1 MAAGPLDGIRVI
13 DLTVWMSGA
22 IGAMLLGDLGAD
34 VIKVEGPTGDPI
46 RRYVPIGATDSAS
59 APGGVNYAYALCNR
73 NKRQVTLDL
82 HDPGDRERL
91 YELVRDADVVITSM
105 RADTL
110 VALGIDEESI
120 KSVNPSIVYARA
132 AGLGHAGP
140 RAADRCQD
148 MLGMAYAGLLFTLS
162 PEPDEPFAPP
172 GAIDDVLTGTML
184 SFGIVTAL
192 LRRERAGDG
201 GTGDG
206 ETVQASLL
214 HTALWTQLIQLGT
227 AANAPQVLVPA
238 RSRRDPRSPG
248 VNQYK
253 CSDGRWIAVAAV
265 TADAWDRLTFVLDL
279 RFTDPETG
287 GPLSYAGML
296 AHAGGVRE
304 ALDEYFAKQPIGYWL
319 GRLEAA
325 GIWCTPVNTLSDVMT
340 DEQVGANRYLSTLD
354 DGLRT
359 VAMPFTLGG
368 YEAPARAA
376 RRQGEDNDE
385 VISPHDSGLRVTGL
399 PGVNFDGRGVEVAR
413 ESGDLDRDGL
423 AVAQVEV
430 VGVDPGSR

>member
-46 RRYVPIGATDSAS
+46 RRYVPIGATDSAT

-82 HDPGDRERL
+82 RDPGDRERL

-110 VALGIDEESI
+110 AALGIDEESI

-132 AGLGHAGP
+132 GGLGHDGP

-148 MLGMAYAGLLFTLS
+148 MLGMAYGGLLFTLS

-172 GAIDDVLTGTML
+172 GAINDVLTGTML
-184 SFGIVTAL
+184 SFGIVAAL
-192 LRRERAGDG
+192 LRRERSSG
-201 GTGDG
+201 GETGDG
-206 ETVQASLL
+206 ETVHASLL
-214 HTALWTQLIQLGT
+214 QTALWTQLIQLGT
-227 AANAPQVLVPA
+227 AANAPQVLVPP
-238 RSRRDPRSPG
+238 RSRREPRSPG

-253 CSDGRWIAVAAV
+253 CADGRWIAVAAV
-265 TADAWDRLTFVLDL
+265 TADAWAGFAGALDL
-279 RFTDPETG
+279 RLTDQETG
-287 GPLSYAGML
+287 GPLSYPGVL
-296 AHAGGVRE
+296 AHAADVRE
-304 ALDEYFAKQPIGYWL
+304 VLDERFAKQPMAHWL
-319 GRLEAA
+319 ARLEAA
-325 GIWCTPVNTLSDVMT
+325 GVWCTPVRTLADVMS
-340 DEQVGANRYLSTLD
+340 DDQVSANGYLSTLD

-359 VAMPFTLGG
+359 VAMPFTLAG

-376 RRQGEDNDE
+376 RRQGEDDGE
-385 VISPHDSGLRVTGL
+385 VLGER
-399 PGVNFDGRGVEVAR
+399 
-413 ESGDLDRDGL
+413 
-423 AVAQVEV
+423 
-430 VGVDPGSR
+430 

>member
-1 MAAGPLDGIRVI
+1 MAPLAGIRVI
-13 DLTVWMSGA
+13 DLTIWMSGA

-34 VIKVEGPTGDPI
+34 VIKIEGPTGDPI

-82 HDPGDRERL
+82 RDPGDRDRL
-91 YELVRDADVVITSM
+91 YELVRDADVCITSM

-110 VALGIDEESI
+110 ASLGIDEQSI
-120 KSVNPSIVYARA
+120 KSVNPAIVYARA
-132 AGLGHAGP
+132 GGLGHTGP

-148 MLGMAYAGLLFTLS
+148 MLGMAYAGLLFTAS
-162 PEPDEPFAPP
+162 PEQDEPFAPP
-172 GAIDDVLTGTML
+172 GAINDVLTGTMTA
-184 SFGIVTAL
+184 FGVLAAL
-192 LRRERAGDG
+192 LQRQQSGH
-201 GTGDG
+201 G

-238 RSRRDPRSPG
+238 SSRRDPRSPG

-265 TADAWDRLTFVLDL
+265 TADAWALFTETLDL

-287 GPLSYAGML
+287 GPLSYAGVL
-296 AHAGGVRE
+296 AHAADVRE
-304 ALDEYFAKQPIGYWL
+304 ALDEYFAKQPLSHWL
-319 GRLEAA
+319 DQLEAA
-325 GIWCTPVNTLSDVMT
+325 GVWCTPVNTLADVMT
-340 DEQVGANRYLSTLD
+340 DEQVRANEYLSTLD

-359 VAMPFTLGG
+359 VAMPFTLDG
-368 YEAPARAA
+368 YQTPARAA
-376 RRQGEDNDE
+376 RRPGEDNDE
-385 VISPHDSGLRVTGL
+385 VLGG
-399 PGVNFDGRGVEVAR
+399 G
-413 ESGDLDRDGL
+413 
-423 AVAQVEV
+423 
-430 VGVDPGSR
+430 